1 MYYLCSIGSN
11 MEPHHHVSLAIDE
24 LVTQFGQL
32 SLSSVI
38 QTTPVG
44 ITSRHDFLNCLFVVE
59 SPLSNHELKGRFV
72 AMEQAH
78 GRDRSDPLCK
88 VKDRPLD
95 IDILASH
102 PHGDFSAA
110 RVDSYLEALLAEL
123 CGEAVEPP
131 GKISLST
138 LGMQIGMRP
147 CQLAHPL
154 H

>member
-1 MYYLCSIGSN
+1 MFYLCSIGSN
-11 MEPHHHVSLAIDE
+11 MEPHHHVSSAIGE

-38 QTTPVG
+38 QTKPVG
-44 ITSRHDFLNCLFVVE
+44 MTSPHDFLNCLFVVE
-59 SPLSNHELKGRFV
+59 SPLSSGELKGHFV
-72 AMEQAH
+72 ALEQAH

-102 PHGDFSAA
+102 PLGDFSAA

-123 CGEAVEPP
+123 CGEAVTLT
-131 GKISLST
+131 GKTALYPCGQRVGTAPRRLS
-138 LGMQIGMRP
+138 
-147 CQLAHPL
+147 H
-154 H
+154 